1 MENKKHWNEFYYCLI
16 MRIPD
21 EQQIF
26 QVGDKVETIEGQAG
40 VVVRISS
47 CNVYYEARPIASYTQ
62 YNYIIDIDGKTH
74 SLKLDQIITPQ

>member
-1 MENKKHWNEFYYCLI
+1 

-21 EQQIF
+21 EQQVF
-26 QVGDKVETIEGQAG
+26 QVGDKVKTLEGQSG
-40 VVVRISS
+40 VVIRIRSS
-47 CNVYYEARPIASYTQ
+47 SVYYEARPIASYTR